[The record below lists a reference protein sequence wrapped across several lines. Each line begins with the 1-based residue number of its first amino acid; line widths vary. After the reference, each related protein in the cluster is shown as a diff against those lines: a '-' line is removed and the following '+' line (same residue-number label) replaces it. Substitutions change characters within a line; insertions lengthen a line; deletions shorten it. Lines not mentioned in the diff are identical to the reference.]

1 MRRNQRH
8 PWSEKQMDLLSTA
21 DVART
26 FGVRTWQIQRLFE
39 QGDLPEPQKFAGRR
53 AIPRSSLPQ
62 IVDALRR
69 HDWLSAEEA
78 ATA

>member
-1 MRRNQRH
+1 MT
-8 PWSEKQMDLLSTA
+8 DLLSTSE
-21 DVART
+21 VART

-53 AIPRSSLPQ
+53 AIPRALLPQ

-69 HDWLSAEEA
+69 HDWLTTEEA
-78 ATA
+78 VPV